1 MKLSTLSTALTV
13 AAFSL
18 APLVAFTAPSV
29 ANAQASGDY
38 RCTSLQDQ
46 ARAAAAAAT
55 DADQLQ
61 RAQRF
66 IAVGRQ
72 LCEARAEGP
81 AARQFRSALRIL
93 GAQEV
98 RNPTPSQIAT
108 TAGATTGGN

>member
-1 MKLSTLSTALTV
+1 MKLSALSTALTV

-29 ANAQASGDY
+29 ANAQAAGDY
-38 RCTSLQDQ
+38 RCTTLQDQ
-46 ARAAAAAAT
+46 ARTAAAAAT
-55 DADQLQ
+55 DANQIQ

-72 LCEARAEGP
+72 LCDARAEGQ

-93 GAQEV
+93 GVDEV
-98 RNPTPSQIAT
+98 RNPAPSQMAT
-108 TAGATTGGN
+108 TGTATTGGN